1 MLAEVE
7 KKEEA
12 EARMKQKMM
21 QVRSSSNE

>member
-12 EARMKQKMM
+12 EARMKTKMM